1 MRKPQPKLNRPWT
14 MDDANWSANHPVTK
28 QPTFFQLLID
38 GWPAAAMGAILGFVG
53 AELIC
58 HVVFGVPW

>member
-1 MRKPQPKLNRPWT
+1 MSPETL
-14 MDDANWSANHPVTK
+14 
-28 QPTFFQLLID
+28 FL
-38 GWPAAAMGAILGFVG
+38 WPAAAMGAILGFVG